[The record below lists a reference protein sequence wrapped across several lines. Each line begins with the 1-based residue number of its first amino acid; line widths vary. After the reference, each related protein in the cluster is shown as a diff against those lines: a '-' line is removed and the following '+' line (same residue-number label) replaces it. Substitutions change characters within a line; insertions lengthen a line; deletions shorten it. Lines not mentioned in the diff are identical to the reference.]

1 MKVNKDEL
9 RSDVVDKISARDPHA
24 DLETAAVEAL
34 TVGANVL
41 DNGEKRQISKDA
53 AKWIGALVAKMFEE
67 GLYTGKVVDH
77 IPDLDEDLED
87 DSEKWVIE
95 YDKTGKKEAVDS
107 EELLAILAG
116 VGEDENANENEE
128 EEETKEEDLN
138 ILQEEKVPDSPKPT
152 TKQKQKTKKKQDPL
166 IGRKVR
172 SWMQVGDNIEDEAQ
186 VTGTI
191 IGVTKKKSGKKKGK
205 YYEVE
210 YDHSKLDVGVPNE
223 KVHQGELKDMLVPS

>member
-1 MKVNKDEL
+1 
-9 RSDVVDKISARDPHA
+9 
-24 DLETAAVEAL
+24 VE
-34 TVGANVL
+34 ANVL
-41 DNGEKRQISKDA
+41 DNGEKREISKEA
-53 AKWIGALVAKMFEE
+53 ARWIGAQVAKMFEE
-67 GLYTGKVVDH
+67 GLFTGKVVDH

-116 VGEDENANENEE
+116 IGEGEIANENEDE
-128 EEETKEEDLN
+128 QEEETKEEDMDN
-138 ILQEEKVPDSPKPT
+138 LQEEKTPDSPKPK
-152 TKQKQKTKKKQDPL
+152 TKQKQKQKQKQKPKKKPDPL

-172 SWMQVGDNIEDEAQ
+172 SWMQVGDDEEDEAQ

-191 IGVTKKKSGKKKGK
+191 TGVTKKKSGKKKGK

-210 YDHSKLDVGVPNE
+210 YDDGKLDVQLPNE
-223 KVHQGELKDMLVPS
+223 KVHQGEIEDMLVSS